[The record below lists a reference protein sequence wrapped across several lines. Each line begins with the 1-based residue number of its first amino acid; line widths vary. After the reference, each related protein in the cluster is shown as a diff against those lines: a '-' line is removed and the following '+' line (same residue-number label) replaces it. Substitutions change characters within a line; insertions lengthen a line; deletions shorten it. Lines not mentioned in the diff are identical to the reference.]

1 MNKLIIISLI
11 IFLTSGLHAQS
22 FTSPQPF
29 GAKGYDTIEFKLD
42 GEIRNHTGKVLFIRE
57 VIPAPIEDVM
67 GVGNL
72 QDLIFWDQDG
82 RKVRAA
88 RLDFD
93 EQSTHYRKVA
103 MENYARLPKG
113 SSGYTSK
120 ATSNYLL
127 GALTT
132 VVGTIVNTQIE
143 NKTTKGIISGV
154 TGIVGI
160 HFILKGNKNLK
171 IASHCTEIIPY

>member
-1 MNKLIIISLI
+1 MYKLILCYLI
-11 IFLTSGLHAQS
+11 IFLPYSLQAQS
-22 FTSPQPF
+22 FKSPQPF
-29 GAKGYDTIEFKLD
+29 GARGFDTIEFHFD
-42 GEIRNHTGKVLFIRE
+42 GELRNHTGKVLFIRE
-57 VIPAPIEDVM
+57 VMVDEEDDVM

-82 RKVRAA
+82 RKVRSA

-93 EQSTHYRKVA
+93 EQDTPYRKLA

-113 SSGYTSK
+113 SSGYTFK
-120 ATSNYLL
+120 ATTSYLL

-132 VVGTIVNTQIE
+132 VAGAIVNTQIE
-143 NKTTKGIISGV
+143 NKTTKGIVSGV
-154 TGIVGI
+154 TGVFGI

-171 IASHCTEIIPY
+171 IASHCTEIISY